1 MRNKENIQDLL
12 QNLQNKSQANLTFD
26 EDAIVNDYEKKEDN
40 QSLAIKILSVL
51 GGLLASIAFIAFL
64 FISNLFDSKTAMLIF
79 GGICIAG
86 ALFLNRISDKII
98 TDTLSVSSYLIGFV
112 LVGISLVDQEA
123 SKSVIC
129 IIFLIIAVPALFIV
143 NNYMMSFVSLLII
156 NGSILALITL
166 NEWHLLINIYT
177 AIIATVLTFIFLT
190 EAKFMMQ
197 KNRISQ
203 LYEPLRSAL
212 VFTFLGLLIYISKF
226 GIVEISP
233 VFKIIVSVVIL
244 FAILYIVSI
253 LFSILKITNIKH
265 KIMIAVATVLLLAP
279 TIYSPAISGTILI
292 ILLSFLVNYKT
303 GFALGI
309 IGFIYSIS
317 MYYYDLHFTL
327 LTKSIILF
335 SSGILFLMIYLF
347 THKKLMSNEKV

>member
-1 MRNKENIQDLL
+1 MRNKENIQELL
-12 QNLQNKSQANLTFD
+12 QYLQSKNQANLTFD
-26 EDAIVNDYEKKEDN
+26 EDAIVKDYEKKEDN

-64 FISNLFDSKTAMLIF
+64 FVSNLFDSKTAMLIF

-112 LVGISLVDQEA
+112 LVGISLADQSQ

-129 IIFLIIAVPALFIV
+129 IIFLVISVLALFIV
-143 NNYMMSFVSLLII
+143 NNYMMSFVSILII

-166 NEWHLLINIYT
+166 NEWHFVIDIFT
-177 AIIATVLTFIFLT
+177 AVIAIVLTFLFLT
-190 EAKFMMQ
+190 EAKIIIL
-197 KNRISQ
+197 KNRISR
-203 LYEPLRSAL
+203 LYEPLRSSL

-226 GIVEISP
+226 GVVENSP
-233 VFKIIVSVVIL
+233 VFKISTSVVIL

-265 KIMIAVATVLLLAP
+265 KIMIAIATVLLLAP

-309 IGFIYSIS
+309 IGFTYSIS